1 MRTPCALRR
10 TARGPARTRW
20 VSLCPSECVR
30 GHGAAARHMRLW
42 HSDGLFWSQDLALHH
57 HMFNIVSRTFFSYEI
72 LIEEMCFRICVQSE
86 TSQMSREKLCGTQ
99 EQCTPCVASAEL
111 RAVVCPPCRVPR
123 RTKHLVSQP
132 QWPKRSQARV
142 LRPRKQI
149 AWRFVWRHK
158 TSVESSLWSV
168 S

>member
-1 MRTPCALRR
+1 MRCSELPEALQGQGESLGVPASVCGDTEQQPGTRGCDIVMVCFDPRIWPC
-10 TARGPARTRW
+10 TIT
-20 VSLCPSECVR
+20 
-30 GHGAAARHMRLW
+30 
-42 HSDGLFWSQDLALHH
+42 
-57 HMFNIVSRTFFSYEI
+57 FNIVSRTFFSYEI

-99 EQCTPCVASAEL
+99 EQCTPCVASVEL
-111 RAVVCPPCRVPR
+111 RAVVCPPCRVPW

-149 AWRFVWRHK
+149 AWRFV
-158 TSVESSLWSV
+158 
-168 S
+168 